1 MAAAL
6 ASMDLDQA
14 FEGLFKIQQYDIAL
28 QLTDKYQ
35 QLLKREQEP
44 QSQPPKKES
53 ALALRRRRPGL
64 DPGAESGNL
73 RAELMEQRQT
83 LDSLFLSVIISE
95 RTNVQVR

>member
-1 MAAAL
+1 MEAAL
-6 ASMDLDQA
+6 ETMRLDDD
-14 FEGLFKIQQYDIAL
+14 FEELFKIQQYDIAL

-44 QSQPPKKES
+44 QNQSLKKES
-53 ALALRRRRPGL
+53 ALALKRRRPGL
-64 DPGAESGNL
+64 DPGADSVNL